1 MRRREAGSKP
11 LRRQGPRGTVGWAPA
26 RPTRFLDPKGKFL
39 LLLPARVSERL
50 RQTLEPEAGEG
61 NATVKFERGVPTRPT
76 APKQS
81 SLCPRP
87 GPARSPGVKAAC

>member
-1 MRRREAGSKP
+1 M
-11 LRRQGPRGTVGWAPA
+11 VGWAPA
-26 RPTRFLDPKGKFL
+26 RPARFLDPKGKFL